1 MTVGKRVGRRLAAR
15 LVVVGTA
22 CVFGSPAAAAPP
34 VLTSV
39 RHIDGRP
46 AATWTLPPGVTSQ
59 VVEVATSPA
68 TSTDGD
74 FFSENVE
81 AFDLLEDAQTSWV
94 DDFQLDPGVYYL
106 HVGGFEEPC
115 YFAGLCPIQEF
126 TQIGTLRIAPPAS
139 SARAAPVRG
148 HCPLDPPGRSEAQ
161 RKLDVPRR
169 YRPRPFPQRE
179 RAPRG
184 AAGLSGLL
192 HAEPPPGV

>member
-46 AATWTLPPGVTSQ
+46 AATWTLPSGVTSQ

-126 TQIGTLRIAPPAS
+126 TQIGTLRIAPPRLLGPCGPGTRPLSAR
-139 SARAAPVRG
+139 SARA
-148 HCPLDPPGRSEAQ
+148 Q
-161 RKLDVPRR
+161 
-169 YRPRPFPQRE
+169 
-179 RAPRG
+179 
-184 AAGLSGLL
+184 
-192 HAEPPPGV
+192 